1 MKTAKD
7 LRASFK
13 NTHSSPSSVP
23 RTEETETEQETPK
36 QEEKDKKPTKEQEW
50 LKQAK
55 EISLTRDKA
64 ELIIRT
70 MFTGPDYQ
78 YTEKFQLPRNTL
90 LILGTRK
97 TSDAERLEDD
107 IHMQHPRAPEVLA
120 GLVFRHN
127 AAASL
132 IRFGDKEFKH
142 ETEEDFRDTL
152 EWLRSLPEPLTQ
164 VISKYLSRFD
174 AQVSLAMHWIGIENF

>member
-7 LRASFK
+7 LRSSFK
-13 NTHSSPSSVP
+13 DMHRAPSSEP
-23 RTEETETEQETPK
+23 QTKEPEKEPDPPKREES
-36 QEEKDKKPTKEQEW
+36 KKKSKEQEW
-50 LKQAK
+50 LEEA
-55 EISLTRDKA
+55 ERINLSREKA
-64 ELIIRT
+64 ESIIRS

-78 YTEKFQLPRNTL
+78 YTEKFQLPRNTVM
-90 LILGTRK
+90 ILGTRS
-97 TSDAERLEDD
+97 TADAERLEDD
-107 IHMQHPRAPEVLA
+107 IHMQNPRAPEVLA

-132 IRFGDKEFKH
+132 LRFGDKKFPH
-142 ETEEDFRDTL
+142 ETEEDFRETL
-152 EWLRSLPEPLTQ
+152 NWLRSLPEPLTQ